1 MNTQLFR
8 KVSLERLSSP
18 EQLDVLMKVA
28 SPLGWLSLLSVGILL
43 AVALIWGLL
52 GSIPATVN
60 GNGILLRAGGV
71 FNIECVTS
79 GQVSAIYVSVGDS
92 ISKNQLIARVAQP
105 KLISEINKDKDR
117 LGQLKEE
124 QERFRRFSAD
134 EMNKK
139 MEYYAKQ
146 RTDFEN
152 SIKLSQETLKWLYDR
167 LQNQESLLE
176 QNLIR
181 RQDYLNTKKE
191 IYDTKVAIDKLHQEI
206 KQVSIDEV
214 EYKHRQRIEI
224 SNKKHEIDQ
233 LKTLIES
240 KEDELDLKSRVVSS
254 YSGSVVELLVSEGS
268 FINSGDAILTL
279 ELGGYNLMNLEA
291 VFYIAAGDGKK
302 VRPGMKAQV
311 SPATVKREEW
321 GCMLGLV
328 TSVSVFPTTQ
338 KGMLRN
344 LQNQKLVESF
354 SSGGA
359 PIEIT
364 VDLVPDASSVSGY
377 KWTTSKGPPIT
388 VEHGTI
394 CTATVTVSEQPPIQL
409 VIPLLKRFFLGI
421 GS

>member
-1 MNTQLFR
+1 MNTRLFR

-43 AVALIWGLL
+43 TVALLWGFW
-52 GSIPATVN
+52 GSIPTTVN
-60 GNGILLRAGGV
+60 GNGILLKAGGV
-71 FNIECVTS
+71 FNIECITS
-79 GQVSAIYVSVGDS
+79 GQVSAVYVNVGDS
-92 ISKNQLIARVAQP
+92 VSKNQLIARVAQP
-105 KLISEINKDKDR
+105 KLISEINKDRAR
-117 LGQLKEE
+117 LDQLKEE
-124 QERFRRFSAD
+124 RERFQRYSTD
-134 EMNKK
+134 EMQKK
-139 MEYYAKQ
+139 MEYHAKQ

-152 SIKLSQETLKWLYDR
+152 SIKLSQETLKWLYER
-167 LQNQESLLE
+167 LQNQESLLD

-191 IYDTKVAIDKLHQEI
+191 IYDTKVAIDKLNRDL
-206 KQVSIDEV
+206 KQVSIDES
-214 EYKHRQRIEI
+214 EYKHKQRIEI

-233 LKTLIES
+233 LKTQIES
-240 KEDELDLKSRVVSS
+240 QEDELDLKSRVVSP
-254 YSGSVVELLVSEGS
+254 YSGSVVELLVSDGS
-268 FINSGDAILTL
+268 FVNSGDAILAL
-279 ELGGYNLMNLEA
+279 ELGGYNVMNLEA
-291 VFYIAAGDGKK
+291 VFYVAAGDGKK

-328 TSVSVFPTTQ
+328 TGVSAFPTTQ

-364 VDLVPDASSVSGY
+364 VDLVPEAGSVSGY

-409 VIPLLKRFFLGI
+409 VIPLLKRFFLGV